1 MTTDSPTSIRPDF
14 DAENIV
20 DAFVEV
26 VDVFLESVDTD
37 GYLTLLMRCAE
48 LTHIEDGA
56 LVLLD
61 PDGRPRVAAASS
73 AQVAELVTSQMT
85 SNRGSVVGVLASGLH
100 CARDINPADMHFDS
114 YVATAVTMG
123 YRHEYVLPLRS
134 HNVINGA
141 IVLLSKDEAIVDAC
155 QLVVAQ
161 GVVDVA
167 SSAMLQARQIGESRS
182 LARQLQEALDS
193 RVVIEQAKG
202 VIAERCETDMSKAF
216 QRLRQVARESQRPIA
231 DVARGVIQGDVQ
243 VTVSSLARCVG

>member
-1 MTTDSPTSIRPDF
+1 MTTSTVTMGGASIN
-14 DAENIV
+14 AANIV

-56 LVLLD
+56 LVLVNVE
-61 PDGRPRVAAASS
+61 RQAHIAAASS
-73 AQVAELVTSQMT
+73 TDVADLVQMQMSSAQGPVA
-85 SNRGSVVGVLASGLH
+85 GVLASGLH
-100 CARDINPADMHFDS
+100 CARDINPADMHFDP
-114 YVATAVTMG
+114 YTAKAVMMG

-134 HNVINGA
+134 QGTVNGA
-141 IVLLSKDEAIVDAC
+141 IVLLSRDEAIVDAC

-167 SSAMLQARQIGESRS
+167 ATAMVQARHIGETRS
-182 LARQLQEALDS
+182 LTRQLQEALES

-202 VIAERCETDMSKAF
+202 IIAERHETDVSRAF
-216 QRLRQVARESQRPIA
+216 QRLRQLARESRRPIA

-243 VTVSSLARCVG
+243 VPLTSLARCAG

>member
-1 MTTDSPTSIRPDF
+1 MNALTTTGVQPSIDPT
-14 DAENIV
+14 NIV

-37 GYLTLLMRCAE
+37 GYLTLLMRCAD
-48 LTHIEDGA
+48 LTHIEEGA

-61 PDGRPRVAAASS
+61 GEGRPQIAAASS
-73 AQVAELVTSQMT
+73 ADAAELVGGQLTLTASP
-85 SNRGSVVGVLASGLH
+85 VLGVLASGLH

-114 YVATAVTMG
+114 YVSRAVSMG
-123 YRHEYVLPLRS
+123 FRHEYTLPLRS
-134 HNVINGA
+134 HGRVNGV
-141 IVLLSKDEAIVDAC
+141 IVLLSRDEAIIDAC

-167 SSAMLQARQIGESRS
+167 ATAMIQARHMDDTRT

-202 VIAERCETDMSKAF
+202 IIAERCETDVARAF
-216 QRLRQVARESQRPIA
+216 QRLRQLARETRRPIA
-231 DVARGVIQGDVQ
+231 DVARGVIQGDVK
-243 VTVSSLARCVG
+243 VSLTSLARCAG